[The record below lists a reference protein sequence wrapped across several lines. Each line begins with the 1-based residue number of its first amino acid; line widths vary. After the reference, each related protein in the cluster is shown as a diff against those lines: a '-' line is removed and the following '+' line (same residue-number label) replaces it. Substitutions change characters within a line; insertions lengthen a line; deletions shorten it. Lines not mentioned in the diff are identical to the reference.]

1 MLDELKIEGDERE
14 HDAETDAFNTM
25 LELKQMMSVLSVS
38 LSELIELV
46 PEAKDRTENYI
57 VKSIEE
63 NRIKREIKLKES
75 LESGDGSNDIK
86 RYGENRKRYIQFLDN
101 VKPQKEGGGV
111 FNGKKVS

>member
-1 MLDELKIEGDERE
+1 MPSIDYDFYDIKIFYKQFSNTKNDTSVTNMLNELKIEGKERE

-25 LELKQMMSVLSVS
+25 LELKQMMSVLNVS

-63 NRIKREIKLKES
+63 NIIKREIKLK
-75 LESGDGSNDIK
+75 
-86 RYGENRKRYIQFLDN
+86 
-101 VKPQKEGGGV
+101 
-111 FNGKKVS
+111 